1 MFYGPPAVT
10 PVHSLC
16 IPEQSSAFRPT
27 SSAPYDV
34 RRTRSPSDHYS
45 RGPDYHTKVRNILGT
60 RRITFAVF
68 PVTSPHPMSLS
79 IVYWCVFPFPLS
91 FLGPY
96 SYPDRLVTHT
106 LLYLAPCDVL
116 SSISDP

>member
-1 MFYGPPAVT
+1 MFYGLPAVT

-27 SSAPYDV
+27 SGAPYDV
-34 RRTRSPSDHYS
+34 RRTRNPPDHYS
-45 RGPDYHTKVRNILGT
+45 RGPDHRSRVRNMSGT
-60 RRITFAVF
+60 RRIAFAPL
-68 PVTSPHPMSLS
+68 PVNSPRPMSLS
-79 IVYWCVFPFPLS
+79 IVCWCVFPFPLS
-91 FLGPY
+91 FPSPY

-116 SSISDP
+116 LSISDP